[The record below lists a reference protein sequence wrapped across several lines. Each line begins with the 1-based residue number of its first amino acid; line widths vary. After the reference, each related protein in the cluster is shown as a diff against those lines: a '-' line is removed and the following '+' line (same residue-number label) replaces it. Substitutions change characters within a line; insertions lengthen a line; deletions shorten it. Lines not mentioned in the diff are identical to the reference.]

1 MIIYVVLHILYDPF
15 FAILCCVYEG
25 TSFITF
31 VRKPLYPKGNNASK
45 DEGLYRLT
53 FSVLPC
59 S

>member
-1 MIIYVVLHILYDPF
+1 MLSFIFCVSFFII
-15 FAILCCVYEG
+15 ACCVYEG

-31 VRKPLYPKGNNASK
+31 VQKSLYPKGNNASK

>member
-1 MIIYVVLHILYDPF
+1 MIVSVILYISYGSF
-15 FAILCCVYEG
+15 IIIVCCVYEG
-25 TSFITF
+25 TPFITF
-31 VRKPLYPKGNNASK
+31 VRKPLYPKGNNVSK

>member
-1 MIIYVVLHILYDPF
+1 MIIYVVLHILYDSF
-15 FAILCCVYEG
+15 SAIICCDYEG

-31 VRKPLYPKGNNASK
+31 VRKSLYPKGNNASK